1 LETAQIIKLNFFGQV
16 YELKADDP
24 EVDVREVVEY
34 VQAKVREQE
43 TANKG
48 MAPHKMVV
56 LAMLNA
62 GKDYILAR
70 HQLSELKETVVGKAS
85 RLVAKIDSVMD

>member
-1 LETAQIIKLNFFGQV
+1 METTQIKLHFFGQV
-16 YELKADDP
+16 FELKASDP
-24 EVDVREVVEY
+24 EVDVKEVVEY

-48 MAPHKMVV
+48 LAPYKMVA
-56 LAMLNA
+56 LAMLNV

-70 HQLSELKETVVGKAS
+70 HQLRELKETVVSKTS
-85 RLVAKIDSVMD
+85 RLVAKIDSAMD

>member
-1 LETAQIIKLNFFGQV
+1 METTQIKFNFFGQV

-24 EVDVREVVEY
+24 EVDVEEVVEY

-43 TANKG
+43 TSNKG
-48 MAPHKMVV
+48 LAPHKMVV
-56 LAMLNA
+56 LAMLNV

-70 HQLSELKETVVGKAS
+70 HQLRELKETVVSKTS
-85 RLVAKIDSVMD
+85 RLVAKIDSAMD

>member
-1 LETAQIIKLNFFGQV
+1 MF
-16 YELKADDP
+16 ELKANDP
-24 EVDVREVVEY
+24 EVDVKEVVEY

-48 MAPHKMVV
+48 LAPHKMAA
-56 LAMLNA
+56 LAMLNV

-70 HQLSELKETVVGKAS
+70 HQLRELKETVVSKTS
-85 RLVAKIDSVMD
+85 RLVAKIDSAMD

>member
-1 LETAQIIKLNFFGQV
+1 METTQIKLNFFGQV

-34 VQAKVREQE
+34 VQARVREQE
-43 TANKG
+43 AANKG
-48 MAPHKMVV
+48 LPPHKMAV
-56 LAMLNA
+56 LAMLNV

-70 HQLSELKETVVGKAS
+70 HQLSELKETVVSKTS
-85 RLVAKIDSVMD
+85 RLIAKIDSVMD